1 MHAFSYFTI
10 VLAYCIYIPTTIKA
24 GHYFDS
30 SVSAWNYAL
39 SDRFFPFN
47 GADAPKNVSADEW
60 DIEEGCKCMN
70 GRCEKLCVKERN
82 GVCRKT
88 SNVCVCGP
96 EYFKANDETCINCE
110 CGKGFNC
117 TFYHVTRTCTCPEG
131 FYIRDDKCAAL
142 CDESHPCQN
151 GGKCI
156 DGKCQCKTGTSG
168 AFCESPDRCEATCN
182 QPLLVECV
190 YNEEKEDVYC
200 LCKNRS
206 LVYDF
211 ELGICK
217 PCLCGAGL
225 CESNNGTLI
234 CNCDP
239 GYQEFNGQ
247 CRSCNCGNGGI
258 CEISRRGE
266 KICKCKDGDFAR
278 EGNCIPC
285 DCGHKDAKCKTNKE
299 SRKECICPYGFEDI
313 LGQCIKMN
321 KDDRRCLCHP
331 TANCVETSD
340 GEFNCTCNEGYKGRV
355 HEVPQVGEE
364 CIDIDECKDSK
375 TCPDRETTECFNFD
389 GSYMC
394 RCKTGYQPVGTS
406 SDPRKTACQ
415 KYKIS
420 WTPTGVAIGIIIAFI
435 AISVGILLFLKH
447 RSKLFSSSAGI
458 EMQYADLKR

>member
-1 MHAFSYFTI
+1 MSDRRGDKSQIGELNICCGLECWTI
-10 VLAYCIYIPTTIKA
+10 FFDITDDTPQAIKA
-24 GHYFDS
+24 GLLDLCS
-30 SVSAWNYAL
+30 SVSARNYAI
-39 SDRFFPFN
+39 SDRFFTFN
-47 GADAPKNVSADEW
+47 GADAPKNVSAGEW

-217 PCLCGAGL
+217 RDACAIQQLTA
-225 CESNNGTLI
+225 
-234 CNCDP
+234 
-239 GYQEFNGQ
+239 
-247 CRSCNCGNGGI
+247 
-258 CEISRRGE
+258 SRRVTVNSIARATKDIKEEFTKSHKLE
-266 KICKCKDGDFAR
+266 KNALILTSAKIPRHAQTERLQNASTSMDLTCVAAR
-278 EGNCIPC
+278 LVISPSV
-285 DCGHKDAKCKTNKE
+285 HLPILAKLHVKNIKYPGRPRGLPLVLSLPSSPFQWE
-299 SRKECICPYGFEDI
+299 SCY
-313 LGQCIKMN
+313 
-321 KDDRRCLCHP
+321 
-331 TANCVETSD
+331 S
-340 GEFNCTCNEGYKGRV
+340 
-355 HEVPQVGEE
+355 
-364 CIDIDECKDSK
+364 
-375 TCPDRETTECFNFD
+375 
-389 GSYMC
+389 
-394 RCKTGYQPVGTS
+394 
-406 SDPRKTACQ
+406 
-415 KYKIS
+415 
-420 WTPTGVAIGIIIAFI
+420 
-435 AISVGILLFLKH
+435 
-447 RSKLFSSSAGI
+447 
-458 EMQYADLKR
+458 